1 MKNKYTYL
9 AILLLVILIIGLDVW
24 FFSRQAPKN
33 CPANQTWNVT
43 VARCESEVVS
53 SHDGAI
59 NNTYNINDEPVRL
72 IKGVSVIAITSD
84 YAVKQT
90 TKYFGNEAKGDLNG
104 DGIEDVAFILTQDTG
119 GSGIFYYVAVAL
131 GSNQGYRGLNAVLLG
146 DRIAPQ
152 TTEIKAGQ
160 VVVNYADRLPDEPF
174 TTSPSV
180 GKSRYLQVS
189 DDNLVEVEK
198 IIQ

>member
-1 MKNKYTYL
+1 M
-9 AILLLVILIIGLDVW
+9 
-24 FFSRQAPKN
+24 
-33 CPANQTWNVT
+33 
-43 VARCESEVVS
+43 
-53 SHDGAI
+53 
-59 NNTYNINDEPVRL
+59 
-72 IKGVSVIAITSD
+72 
-84 YAVKQT
+84 
-90 TKYFGNEAKGDLNG
+90 NG